1 MHLQRPVRGPA
12 GFGDLHRL
20 SRAQKGEY
28 GAYGEIF
35 EPAAGP
41 KRENRSG
48 NGAFGRSG
56 NEQTPGCRRAFLGEF
71 SRHFEVLEQQV
82 PDFYVLFFTFD
93 EAGLRS
99 NLTGHVQSSLART
112 EGWRCRRLGD
122 WAQLKRERG

>member
-1 MHLQRPVRGPA
+1 MGFEKSNVPCPMHLERPVRDPA

-35 EPAAGP
+35 EPATGT

-71 SRHFEVLEQQV
+71 SVISR
-82 PDFYVLFFTFD
+82 YW
-93 EAGLRS
+93 S
-99 NLTGHVQSSLART
+99 NKLLIFMCFSSRLTRPG
-112 EGWRCRRLGD
+112 
-122 WAQLKRERG
+122 